1 MRAIHIVGASDDD
14 RHLVG
19 VLVAL
24 HNELRGCLRSSV
36 RIGRVQKSRFS
47 HVLLTFLLLTIHL
60 VGTDVDEPLNAMET
74 ACLEHH
80 VRSHNVVIG
89 ECQAVSIGVVYA

>member
-1 MRAIHIVGASDDD
+1 MRTIHIVGASDDD
-14 RHLVG
+14 RHLVR

-24 HNELRGCLRSSV
+24 HNELRSCLRSSV
-36 RIGRVQKSRFS
+36 RVGGIQKSRFS
-47 HVLLTFLLLTIHL
+47 NVLLTLLLLTVHL
-60 VGTDVDEPLNAMET
+60 VSTDVDEPLNAMET

-89 ECQAVSIGVVYA
+89 ECQTVSIGVVYA